1 MTHTIRRAFHSPRD
15 DLDESQVKTRAIS
28 LWGITFTAPPCDLG
42 LASTGTQTSPAARQ
56 ASLEEYVKF
65 ASV

>member
-28 LWGITFTAPPCDLG
+28 LFTAPPVNLG